1 MKKILFILIL
11 MFLFL
16 IVSVQ
21 ATSLPSITTLPGN
34 ISLEC
39 GNNYNEVFQLDGT
52 KNNTITNVIQG
63 TGSSYF
69 MTLNDVGINSLRV
82 SIFYV
87 GISCSTGISTFS
99 FKLDGVPYEIKLQV
113 VEDLYQLY
121 DKKPYPLA
129 EGQKFSIGNTIHF
142 NLLDVGSNFVDYSLE
157 GCGDSEEERLYMG
170 GVLEKI
176 CGTERLGVEIFEI
189 LGIDSSTF
197 NISFSTQSLT
207 LSKSYS
213 DSSDTNPSGC
223 KLGFSTLGN
232 VERERLITIKVV
244 DEHKNNLYTPGAI
257 VTITDLSGGMSVK
270 RGTTDTTGIYT
281 TLIGS
286 DAQGPLL
293 IQLEKE
299 GCEAYSDQI
308 QFEKSY
314 QTYKLEKEEEEGT
327 YQLVLNMSGRFE
339 MKAISGTIKNALNE
353 VIEGV
358 EVKIT
363 NPDNSIITVQSN
375 VNGLFT
381 WTPIIVGTYKI
392 QGGKDDYQS
401 TDLISIEIYQNKMY
415 SIIIKVD
422 GKRESGYKLNDRISF
437 ELRDEN
443 NTLLPISID
452 TATFAGINL
461 RFISGISDTITFKD
475 TATLSIPSIEG
486 YASQS
491 LTLTAKET
499 NLAKWFYWAGY
510 IIGGIIL
517 LVLIVAV
524 VRKVKGG
531 GGKSPQEM
539 EFQLGGGG

>member
-1 MKKILFILIL
+1 MKKLLFILML
-11 MFLFL
+11 MFS
-16 IVSVQ
+16 IVGVQ
-21 ATSLPSITTLPGN
+21 AISLPSITTLPSN

-39 GNNYNEVFQLDGT
+39 GVNYNEVFQLDGT

-82 SIFYV
+82 SIFYI
-87 GISCSTGISTFS
+87 GFSCSTGISTFG
-99 FKLDGVPYEIKLQV
+99 FNLDGVPYEIELNV

-121 DKKPYPLA
+121 DGKPYPLA

-189 LGIDSSTF
+189 LGSDSATF

-223 KLGFSTLGN
+223 KLGFSTLGT

-314 QTYKLEKEEEEGT
+314 QTYKLEKEEEEGAT
-327 YQLVLNMSGRFE
+327 QLVLNMSAKYE
-339 MKAISGTIKNALNE
+339 MKAISGTIKNVLNE
-353 VIEGV
+353 VVEGV
-358 EVKIT
+358 EVRIT

-375 VNGLFT
+375 SNGVFT
-381 WTPIIVGTYKI
+381 WTPVAIGTYKL
-392 QGGKDDYQS
+392 QGGKDDYES
-401 TDLISIEIYQNKMY
+401 TDLVSIEVFQNKQY
-415 SIIIKVD
+415 LIVIKVE
-422 GKRESGYKLNDRISF
+422 GEHKSEYKKGDRITF

-443 NTLLPISID
+443 NSLLGLSLD
-452 TATFAGINL
+452 ATFAGVPL
-461 RFISGISDTITFKD
+461 RFVSGISDPVTFEATSTLVVPSINGYLAQTITLNEK
-475 TATLSIPSIEG
+475 ATNWSSVLWI
-486 YASQS
+486 
-491 LTLTAKET
+491 
-499 NLAKWFYWAGY
+499 F
-510 IIGGIIL
+510 GIIIAIIV
-517 LVLIVAV
+517 VLILVVAV
-524 VRKVKGG
+524 MKKVKGSSG
-531 GGKSPQEM
+531 GGQPQQKM
-539 EFQLGGGG
+539 EFQLGGEG